1 MVHCTKKW
9 IRALQKKICINFA
22 SLRRKH
28 KDLPHLNL
36 FWQWWLLLIF
46 EISNHFHGVLVNAAA
61 WASLE
66 DFLLTKCM
74 HLEWVSHFCLKCLWI
89 LSKKYALFLE
99 SKESPK
105 GLFFKQNLFPWTIQ
119 KKYFKHGRKCHIRI
133 SPFFQRH
140 RNFRQNKCIPEVIM
154 LPIVQMKP

>member
-46 EISNHFHGVLVNAAA
+46 EISNHFNGVLVNAAA

-99 SKESPK
+99 SKESSLYQGK
-105 GLFFKQNLFPWTIQ
+105 GLMGRTFEIFTKKNKKKRDTI
-119 KKYFKHGRKCHIRI
+119 GLNIRI
-133 SPFFQRH
+133 ST
-140 RNFRQNKCIPEVIM
+140 NYAE
-154 LPIVQMKP
+154 